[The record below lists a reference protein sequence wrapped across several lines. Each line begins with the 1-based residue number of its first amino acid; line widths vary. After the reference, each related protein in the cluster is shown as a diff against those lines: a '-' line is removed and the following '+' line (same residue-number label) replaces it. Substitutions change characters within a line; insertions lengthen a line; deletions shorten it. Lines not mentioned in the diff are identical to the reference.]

1 MTTASSS
8 STCLARTGSAE
19 SNRQP
24 RLDRVA
30 PRQNLKSVVL
40 SDCRQKIR
48 NRRLGGSIM
57 SASKNTARSFIAKKV
72 SLYPGGHMKIVS
84 SVLTTG
90 PMIRP
95 RNYTLQHP
103 LIAKAY
109 DSLPDSTKK
118 NGAKILKD
126 IPVDLY
132 RSEE

>member
-1 MTTASSS
+1 
-8 STCLARTGSAE
+8 
-19 SNRQP
+19 
-24 RLDRVA
+24 
-30 PRQNLKSVVL
+30 
-40 SDCRQKIR
+40 
-48 NRRLGGSIM
+48 M

-132 RSEE
+132 PDAYIKVKTDFIKKAPPIRPKGLLVRNQIIAAYNSLGCTS